1 MASEDMFDTSNQ
13 SVQQG
18 KGHEIKWRLVTNHLN
33 LMYML
38 SAGLIMPP
46 SGLWKKYYKDT
57 LALVPGWIPL
67 FPEHLWQSA
76 IEHSVSEETLLRPC
90 YAEMDLSEVSGA
102 VKVLRS
108 NFWEDARFPE
118 EIYGNEEL
126 ILVPAPLPISMVKE
140 IAFQSKDD
148 KSYCDKDARYFSNV
162 PLANFK
168 TKAVATPFKKAKTG
182 TWPPPVENVQE
193 RRAELILP
201 DAFGGIVTVLSRLSN
216 HNDAAIELTREFFQE
231 TPDEDVLKVFPMLLG
246 AHSLFYPS
254 GKHSEQH
261 GSISQL
267 FGNFTESLIH
277 AREATGNISPKDIVL
292 GALEDSNAGLQGGAR
307 QAGDRLMEDLKRIV
321 QFPDKTLNELMELHH
336 KPLSRSLV
344 LFFMKDNSLDLLDV
358 CSTRMNG
365 FDLCGAAILFGIA
378 EGWLGMPSSL
388 RSGNRL
394 EDIVPAYMAHLSHR
408 LSDSDLNLGDLPGRP
423 MSLRELLSDEKPEK
437 KLNKAALYIARTCKW
452 DCIKTRIKLGKG
464 DYQLIID
471 GSGASLVLDG
481 DIKAVEA
488 EVDREKFMTF
498 LNSEPGIPEKVENE
512 ARKILGN

>member
-13 SVQQG
+13 SIQPG

-57 LALVPGWIPL
+57 LALVPGWVPL
-67 FPEHLWQSA
+67 FPEQLWQSA

-90 YAEMDLSEVSGA
+90 YAEVDLSKVSGA

-108 NFWEDARFPE
+108 GFWEDARFPE
-118 EIYGNEEL
+118 EVYGNEEL

-140 IAFQSKDD
+140 IAFPSKDD
-148 KSYCDKDARYFSNV
+148 KSYCDKDAQNFSNV

-168 TKAVATPFKKAKTG
+168 TKAAATPFKRAKSG
-182 TWPPPVENVQE
+182 AWPPPVENVQE
-193 RRAELILP
+193 RRVELIVP
-201 DAFGGIVTVLSRLSN
+201 DAFGGIVTVLSQLSN
-216 HNDAAIELTREFFQE
+216 RSDAAIELTRQFFQE
-231 TPDEDVLKVFPMLLG
+231 TPDDEVLKVFPMLLG

-254 GKHSEQH
+254 GMPSEQQ
-261 GSISQL
+261 GSISRL

-292 GALEDSNAGLQGGAR
+292 GALENSNAVLQDSAR

-321 QFPDKTLNELMELHH
+321 QFPDKTLEELMELHH
-336 KPLSRSLV
+336 KPLSRSLII
-344 LFFMKDNSLDLLDV
+344 FFMKDNSLDLLDV
-358 CSTRMNG
+358 CPTQING
-365 FDLCGAAILFGIA
+365 YDLCGAAILLGIA
-378 EGWLGMPSSL
+378 DGWMRMPASL
-388 RSGNRL
+388 RNSNGL
-394 EDIVPAYMAHLSHR
+394 EDIVPAYMAHLAHR
-408 LSDSDLNLGDLPGRP
+408 LSGSDLKMGNLPDRP
-423 MSLRELLSDEKPEK
+423 RSLRELLSDEKSEK
-437 KLNKAALYIARTCKW
+437 KVNDAALYIARKCKW

-464 DYQLIID
+464 DYQLLID

-488 EVDREKFMTF
+488 EVDQEKFMVF
-498 LNSEPGIPEKVENE
+498 LSGESGIPAKVENE
-512 ARKILGN
+512 ARKMLEK